1 MPLLLRLIRDLP
13 IGCKL
18 GASILGAL
26 ALVSSVAWFALDRM
40 ETMGALQDGVAVQ
53 LVAERQVLE
62 SVPAAMEL
70 RVVSAGLALQQT
82 VTQVKAAQERAEQ
95 QHGLAREGMV
105 KARDMTANE
114 PDQRLLDQALASLD
128 ATLDVVRRQAALRR
142 EMVTGRQRNLFQARP
157 TFEAALNT
165 LAAEVAAGGTVRTGV
180 ESVRQGS
187 AVAAAEGAGAGTR
200 EVAEYRLAISR
211 VISGAVMFMA
221 TANGAA
227 ANDVRESAALAE
239 SSMAALLASDAP
251 EAVKTGAG
259 VVAILGRGINRA
271 ALDLLEQTRRLETLR
286 TEDVTQASEAMQ
298 SAVGAVTRS
307 FSARVNAA
315 SALAAREREETG
327 WTMLRF
333 IGGVTVLM
341 VAMGVVFTRL
351 IAGPISRLARA
362 VQAIAGGE
370 TDRPVEGADRRDEV
384 GRMAAAVERLRG
396 VMREAFVQA
405 QMIQEIPVGVMTA
418 GAAGTHRIQYLN
430 HEAKRLMAMIAA
442 HLPVPSGVLEGQDLA
457 VFEHACG
464 QTLIVT
470 DPAALPHRA
479 RLTLGGETLELRIS
493 ALHDQNGAYAGP
505 MVVWHHLT
513 AQTRLAARFEQS
525 IGAIARTVG
534 DAAGGMRD
542 AARSMSDSAGEASQ
556 RTLAVTTASEQ
567 AAGHVATAAAGAEE
581 LAASVGEIG
590 RQVAESAHI
599 AAQAVSEARAT
610 DHSVSGLSEAAG
622 KIGAVVELI
631 GDIAARTN
639 LLALNATIE
648 AARAGE
654 AGKGFAVVAAEV
666 KTLATQTAKAT
677 EGITAQIASMRGAT
691 DQAVAALRGIGG
703 TIQRMNEIAVVIA
716 GAVEEQGAATQEIAR
731 AVQQASQGTAEVNGN
746 IGVVSGAVADTG
758 QRAGAVLD
766 AATELTGQADEL
778 KAEVSR
784 FLEDMRRAA

>member
-1 MPLLLRLIRDLP
+1 MPLIVRFIRDRP
-13 IGCKL
+13 IGQKL
-18 GASILGAL
+18 GVSILGAL
-26 ALVSSVAWFALDRM
+26 VLLGSVAWFALDRM
-40 ETMGALQDGVAVQ
+40 EALGLLQDGVTAQV
-53 LVAERQVLE
+53 LAERRVRE
-62 SVPAAMEL
+62 SLPAAMEL
-70 RVVSAGLALQQT
+70 RVVSEGLPLRQT
-82 VTQVKAAQERAEQ
+82 VAQVTAARERARQ
-95 QHGLAREGMV
+95 QHGLARDGMTRAREG
-105 KARDMTANE
+105 AAHEADRA
-114 PDQRLLDQALASLD
+114 LLDQAIASLD
-128 ATLDVVRRQAALRR
+128 ATLEVVERQAALRR
-142 EMVTGRQRNLFQARP
+142 EMVTGRQKNLFLARA
-157 TFEAALNT
+157 TFESALNT
-165 LAAEVAAGGTVRTGV
+165 LAAEVAAGVTLRTGV
-180 ESVRQGS
+180 ESVREGS
-187 AVAAAEGAGAGTR
+187 AIAAAEGTGAGTK
-200 EVAEYRLAISR
+200 ELAAYRLAMSR
-211 VISGAVMFMA
+211 IISGAVMFMA

-227 ANDVRESAALAE
+227 ANDVRDSAAQAE
-239 SSMAALLASDAP
+239 QAMAALLASEAP
-251 EAVKTGAG
+251 DTVKASAG
-259 VVAILGRGINRA
+259 VAATLGRGINRA
-271 ALDLLEQTRRLETLR
+271 ALDLLDQTQRLETLR
-286 TEDVTQASEAMQ
+286 TEDVARTSQAMQ
-298 SAVGAVTRS
+298 SAVDAVVGS
-307 FSARVNAA
+307 FSARVSAA
-315 SALAAREREETG
+315 SALAAREREETA

-341 VAMGVVFTRL
+341 VVMGVVFTRL

-370 TDRPVEGADRRDEV
+370 TSRPVEGADRRDEV

-418 GAAGTHRIQYLN
+418 EAAGTHRIQYLN

-464 QTLIVT
+464 QKLIVA
-470 DPAALPHRA
+470 DPGALPRRA

-525 IGAIARTVG
+525 IGAIARTMG

-567 AAGHVATAAAGAEE
+567 AASHVATAAAGAEE
-581 LAASVGEIG
+581 LAASVAEIG

-599 AAQAVSEARAT
+599 AAQAVKEARAT

-639 LLALNATIE
+639 LLALNATIV

-703 TIQRMNEIAVVIA
+703 TIQRMNEIAVAIA

-731 AVQQASQGTAEVNGN
+731 AVQQASQGTAKVNGN

-766 AATELTGQADEL
+766 AATELIGQADEL